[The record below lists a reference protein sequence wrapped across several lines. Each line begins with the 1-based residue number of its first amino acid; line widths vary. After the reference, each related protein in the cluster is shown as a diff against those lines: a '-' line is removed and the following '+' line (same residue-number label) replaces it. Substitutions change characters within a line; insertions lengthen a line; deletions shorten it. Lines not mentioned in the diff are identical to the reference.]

1 MLHFELLKSYE
12 GVAHFNALTRRIWGT
27 NSDDDIPVHVLVTM
41 AKNGG
46 GLLVARADDG
56 PPELD
61 GMVGM
66 ALWWLGIQQRPSE
79 REVESTPQLKA
90 CSHMAGVLQQWQRQ
104 GVGRGLKLKQR
115 EIILEQGVT
124 EWVTWT
130 YDPLYRTNGVFN
142 LHRLGA
148 VCNTYARNVYGELD
162 DDLNRGTPSDRC
174 QVDWWLRSERV
185 ERAARNELPNS
196 SNSWQESQ
204 ALPSERNNADF
215 LCPVAPPEALDAQ
228 TIAVPVPEDIAAIR
242 RSDPALGHD
251 WRMYMREV
259 LERAFAAGYV
269 MVDCVKLQESAW
281 HYILTIS
288 QQS

>member
-1 MLHFELLKSYE
+1 MLDFELIKTYE
-12 GVAHFNALTRRIWGT
+12 GVAHFNTLTRRIWGT
-27 NSDDDIPVHVLVTM
+27 NADDDIPVHVLVTM

-46 GLLVARADDG
+46 GVLVARADDG

-66 ALWWLGIQQRPSE
+66 ALWWPGIQQLPG
-79 REVESTPQLKA
+79 ESTPRLKA
-90 CSHMAGVLQQWQRQ
+90 CSHMAGVLQAWQRR
-104 GVGRGLKLKQR
+104 GVGRQLKLKQR

-124 EWVTWT
+124 DWVTWT

-142 LHRLGA
+142 IHRLGA

-174 QVDWWLRSERV
+174 QVDWWLKTERV
-185 ERAARNELPNS
+185 ERAARNELPNGDTDWS
-196 SNSWQESQ
+196 TSYI
-204 ALPSERNNADF
+204 LPSVRNEAGLLRPLEIPLAF
-215 LCPVAPPEALDAQ
+215 AAPA
-228 TIAVPVPEDIAAIR
+228 IAVPIPDDIGVVR
-242 RSDPALGHD
+242 RSDSALGHE

-259 LERAFAAGYV
+259 LEGAFAAGYR
-269 MVDCVKLQESAW
+269 MVDCIKLQGNIW

-288 QQS
+288 Q